1 MAGSKIVVIGS
12 SNMDLVVNVARQPV
26 AGETVMGQSFFVNPG
41 GKGANQAVA
50 VKRLGGDVTFVTKIG
65 KDLFGQ
71 QLRAH
76 YADEKMDLT
85 YVLTDEKNPT
95 GVALITVEEHGEN
108 RIVVVSGANAGL
120 DVAELDFLQSLID
133 QCDYIL
139 LQLEIPLTVIGEVIR
154 LARKAGKRLVLNP
167 APAMPV
173 PDDWLDGLFLITP
186 NETEAEKLTGIRV
199 ADEDGARQAAACFL
213 AKGVRNVVITL
224 GERGALVASGE
235 AMTLVP
241 AGKVRAVDT
250 TAAGDVFNG
259 ALVVALAEDCPLCE
273 AARWACTASAIA
285 VTRKGAQESAPY
297 RDEVDNLFGS

>member
-26 AGETVMGQSFFVNPG
+26 AGETVMGQSLFVNPG

-76 YADEKMDLT
+76 YADEKMDQT

-133 QCDYIL
+133 RCDYIL

-259 ALVVALAEDCPLCE
+259 ALVVALAEDRPLCE

>member
-12 SNMDLVVNVARQPV
+12 SNMDLVVNVVRQPV

-71 QLRAH
+71 QLQAH

-85 YVLTDEKNPT
+85 YVLADEKNPT

-120 DVAELDFLQSLID
+120 DVAELDFLRPLID

-139 LQLEIPLTVIGEVIR
+139 LQLEIPLTVIGEVVR
-154 LARKAGKRLVLNP
+154 LAREARKRLVLNP

-259 ALVVALAEDCPLCE
+259 ALVVALAEGRSLRE
-273 AARWACTASAIA
+273 SARWACAASAIA

>member
-235 AMTLVP
+235 AMTLVS

-259 ALVVALAEDCPLCE
+259 ALVVALAEDRLLCE